1 MLATSTQVFA
11 SLPAAEEVNLEKAV
25 KQESTAAQEM
35 MVKESVL
42 VQLTEMM
49 DSCWVVPFEEMPTLM
64 LAQ

>member
-25 KQESTAAQEM
+25 KQELTAAQEM

-42 VQLTEMM
+42 VQLAEMM
-49 DSCWVVPFEEMPTLM
+49 DSCWVVPFEEMPALM
-64 LAQ
+64 PAQ